1 MTLKGYFETTA
12 GTGILATADSS
23 GKVDAAVYSRP
34 HFIDDGSIVFIMR
47 DRLTHHNLQSNPY
60 AHFLF
65 VEEGGRSRGKRL
77 FLKKLREDQ
86 DRQLIDRFRRRHSK
100 TGDTEPMFVVYFELE
115 KELPLL
121 GSGEEDLHRPAA
133 TES

>member
-1 MTLKGYFETTA
+1 MTLNEYFDTTT

-65 VEEGGRSRGKRL
+65 IEEGGRSRGRRL

-86 DRQLIDRFRRRHSK
+86 DQQLIDRFRRRPPK
-100 TGDTEPMFVVYFELE
+100 TGDTEMLFVVYFQLE

-133 TES
+133 TDS